1 MSRLTSR
8 ALLAACAA
16 LAAAAFGS
24 ECALLWETVSR
35 ARAFR
40 AAALWEKL
48 LPQLCNTL
56 LLAGAALAFAVP
68 TALFCAVWLLRTRK
82 GRCKRLLLR
91 MLSALAGI
99 PTAVYGLFG
108 YLVFGSTLTLGFSL
122 LTGALTAALLLL
134 PTTVFLLWGTLSQ
147 LGDGALRGALALGAS
162 EGRAVFGILLRQAL
176 PAIRTASLLAASR
189 VAAESA
195 ALILTSGVGETHAR
209 GLARFLR
216 SGATLSVGMY
226 QSVLEGET
234 GAAFSAG
241 VLLLLLSLLL
251 DTLTRGR

>member
-1 MSRLTSR
+1 MRRFSAW
-8 ALLAACAA
+8 ALLALCATLTAAA
-16 LAAAAFGS
+16 LGS
-24 ECALLWETVSR
+24 EYALLWKTVSR
-35 ARAFR
+35 AGVFR
-40 AAALWEKL
+40 AAALWTKL

-56 LLAGAALAFAVP
+56 LLAGTALVFAVP
-68 TALFCAVWLLRTRK
+68 TALLCAVWLLRTRK
-82 GRCKRLLLR
+82 VRRKRLLLR
-91 MLSALAGI
+91 ILSALAGI

-108 YLVFGSTLTLGFSL
+108 YLVFGGTLSLGFSL
-122 LTGALTAALLLL
+122 LTGALTAALILL
-134 PTTVFLLWGTLSQ
+134 PTTVFLLWGALSQ
-147 LGDGALRGALALGAS
+147 LGGSALRSALALGAT
-162 EGRAVFGILLRQAL
+162 EGRAIFGILLRQAL

-195 ALILTSGVGETHAR
+195 ALILTSGIGETSAR
-209 GLARFLR
+209 ELGRLLR

-234 GAAFSAG
+234 EAAFSAG